1 MQPSITV
8 GDTLDFTTALSAY
21 PASAGWVMK
30 FRLIPRGAGSPISI
44 TCSASGANHRA
55 QVDATATAG
64 WTAGAYGWASWV
76 EQGAIVNTVDSGT
89 VQLTPNLRV
98 APAGTE
104 TRTLAAIALAAA
116 EAALAAW
123 TPTTKRYVINGREM
137 EFKATAEIVDTIAYW
152 RTQVQAETRAA
163 DRAAGRP
170 DRRKTYV
177 RLSR

>member
-21 PASAGWVMK
+21 PASAGWVLK

-44 TCSASGANHRA
+44 TCTASGENHRA
-55 QVDATATAG
+55 QVDAATSAS
-64 WTAGAYGWASWV
+64 WTAGPYGWASWV

-104 TRTLAAIALAAA
+104 TRSVAAIALAAA

-123 TPTTKRYVINGREM
+123 TPTTRRYSINGREM
-137 EFKATAEIVDTIAYW
+137 EFRAPAEIVAIINHW
-152 RTQVQAETRAA
+152 RAQVQAETRTA

-177 RLSR
+177 RLNR